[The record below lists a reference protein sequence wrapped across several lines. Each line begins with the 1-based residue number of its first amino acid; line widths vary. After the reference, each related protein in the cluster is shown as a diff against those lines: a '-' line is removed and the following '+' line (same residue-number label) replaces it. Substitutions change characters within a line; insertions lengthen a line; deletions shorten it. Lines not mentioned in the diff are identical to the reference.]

1 MTPLDTRY
9 GDEARFL
16 SDTNGHKRV
25 VSYILVIDI
34 KNERRDPDRKQV

>member
-1 MTPLDTRY
+1 M
-9 GDEARFL
+9 EL
-16 SDTNGHKRV
+16 SISSASYDCLLANGHMRV